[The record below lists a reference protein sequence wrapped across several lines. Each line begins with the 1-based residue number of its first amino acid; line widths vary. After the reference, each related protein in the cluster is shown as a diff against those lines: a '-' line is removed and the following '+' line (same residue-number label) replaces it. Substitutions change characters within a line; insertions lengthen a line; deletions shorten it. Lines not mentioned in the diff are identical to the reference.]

1 MSRRSISAG
10 VITIY
15 LDVVMMM
22 MNFSRA
28 RIEPRLSGMNRI
40 RAWILFISMMSLLSN
55 QILAQS
61 APAAQEWHHYGG
73 DAGGSRYSPLRQ
85 INRTNVTQLERAW
98 TYHTGEI
105 DQSAG
110 TGRDAFPFQ
119 CTPIVVDGVMYL
131 STPNNRLIALDAET
145 GREIWAFD
153 PKLDRA
159 KIHNYVRS
167 RGVTYWKGRDD
178 QGRIEARI
186 FFGTNDGRLIALT
199 ADTGKPCTGFGHTGE
214 IDLRS
219 GVADDY
225 PDENYMVTSPPAVYR
240 DLVIVG
246 GARITETSVP
256 GPSGDVRAF
265 NARTGKLIW
274 RFHTVPQPGE
284 FGHETWEGDSW
295 KGRSGVNAWG
305 ALSID
310 QERGLL
316 FIPLGAPAYDHF
328 GGDRKGQNLF
338 ANSLVALNASTGKR
352 IWHYQ
357 LVHHDIWDYDIPAQ
371 PNLITLRREGK
382 PIPAVVALTK
392 SGFVFVFDRRNGKPL
407 FDIKEQ
413 PVPQSTVTGE
423 ASWPTQPV
431 PVKPPQLIRNTMTRD
446 ELADFNPA
454 SHRYC
459 AGLFDSL
466 SHPGGLYQPFGSTP
480 TLRFPGTL
488 GGATWSGASFD
499 PTSGLLYVNVN
510 ELGAMGSAAGAGQ
523 KRAPWPK
530 RFWDE
535 NERPCQKPPWGK
547 LIAIDM
553 VSGDFRW
560 TIPLGLNE
568 ELAAQG
574 VTDTGAPN
582 LGGSIVTAG
591 GVVFIGG
598 SNDRRFRAFD
608 ARSGKELWVA
618 KLEGSG
624 HATPITYLGKRTA
637 RQFVVIAAGG
647 GGYLSRHSA
656 DALVAYALP
665 RGSAMNKAA
674 RR

>member
-1 MSRRSISAG
+1 
-10 VITIY
+10 
-15 LDVVMMM
+15 MMM
-22 MNFSRA
+22 IKFSRL
-28 RIEPRLSGMNRI
+28 RTETILSGINRL
-40 RAWILFISMMSLLSN
+40 RAWLLMICILCLYSIHTHSQTM
-55 QILAQS
+55 
-61 APAAQEWHHYGG
+61 PASTEWHHYGG
-73 DAGGSRYSPLRQ
+73 DAGGSRYSPLKQ
-85 INRTNVTQLERAW
+85 INRNNVPQLERAW

-110 TGRDAFPFQ
+110 AGRDAFPFQ

-131 STPNNRLIALDAET
+131 STPNNRLIALDAES
-145 GREIWAFD
+145 GRELWAFD
-153 PKLDRA
+153 PKLERT

-167 RGVTYWKGRDD
+167 RGVAYWEGVKD
-178 QGRIEARI
+178 QARSGARI

-199 ADTGKPCTGFGHTGE
+199 ADTGKPSQGFGRNGE
-214 IDLRS
+214 IDLRV
-219 GVADDY
+219 GVADEF
-225 PDENYMVTSPPAVYR
+225 PQENYMVTSPPAVYR

-246 GARITETSVP
+246 GARITETAVP
-256 GPSGDVRAF
+256 GPSGDVRAYD
-265 NARTGKLIW
+265 ARTGKLAW
-274 RFHTVPQPGE
+274 RFHTVPHPGE

-310 QERGLL
+310 YERGLV

-328 GGDRKGQNLF
+328 GGDRKGHNLF
-338 ANSLVALNASTGKR
+338 ANSIVALNASTGRR

-371 PNLITLRREGK
+371 PNLITVVRGGQR
-382 PIPAVVALTK
+382 IPAVVALTK

-407 FDIKEQ
+407 FEIKEQ
-413 PVPQSTVTGE
+413 AVAKSTISGE
-423 ASWPTQPV
+423 ASSPTQPV
-431 PVKPPQLIRNTMTRD
+431 PVKPPQLVRNRITRD
-446 ELADFNPA
+446 ELANFTPE
-454 SHRYC
+454 SYRYC
-459 AGLFDSL
+459 SGLFDAL
-466 SHPGGLYQPFGSTP
+466 SHPGGIYQPWGSTP

-499 PTSGLLYVNVN
+499 PSTGLLYVNVN
-510 ELGAMGSAAGAGQ
+510 ELGAMGAVSGAGQ
-523 KRAPWPK
+523 KRAPWPN

-535 NERPCQKPPWGK
+535 KERPCQKPPWGK
-547 LIAIDM
+547 LIAIDL
-553 VSGDFRW
+553 VTGDFRW
-560 TIPLGLNE
+560 TAPLGIVE

-591 GVVFIGG
+591 GLVFIGG

-624 HATPITYLGKRTA
+624 HATPITYQGKKTG

-656 DALVAYALP
+656 DALVAFALP
-665 RGSAMNKAA
+665 RVPAMKKTPDH
-674 RR
+674 